1 MNNEY
6 LDKLP
11 NDKFTIEA
19 SRAVSDARF
28 KIREV
33 CTKAEAQNFIKDT
46 LEKEVNGIDIIEFE
60 DNNHDICLTMNNN
73 IPDNEKLD
81 YTVYYIVNRLFDQY
95 VKKYIKG
102 ISISQLYSIV
112 YIGNHIYI
120 YLSKY
125 IPVTKELQGY
135 IFYLILLSTPSRYS
149 AFTSLS

>member
-28 KIREV
+28 KIREA

-46 LEKEVNGIDIIEFE
+46 LEKDVDGIDIIEFE

-102 ISISQLYSIV
+102 II
-112 YIGNHIYI
+112 
-120 YLSKY
+120 
-125 IPVTKELQGY
+125 KEKQNL
-135 IFYLILLSTPSRYS
+135 IILLDLNKVLLEKEEELVFERVE
-149 AFTSLS
+149 

>member
-46 LEKEVNGIDIIEFE
+46 LEKEVDGIDIIEFE

-112 YIGNHIYI
+112 YIENHIYI
-120 YLSKY
+120 YL
-125 IPVTKELQGY
+125 
-135 IFYLILLSTPSRYS
+135 
-149 AFTSLS
+149 

>member
-11 NDKFTIEA
+11 NDKFTIET

-28 KIREV
+28 KIREA
-33 CTKAEAQNFIKDT
+33 CTKAEAQNFIKET
-46 LEKEVNGIDIIEFE
+46 LEKEVDGIDTIEFE

-81 YTVYYIVNRLFDQY
+81 YTVYYIVDRLFDQY

-102 ISISQLYSIV
+102 IAISQLYSIV

-120 YLSKY
+120 YL
-125 IPVTKELQGY
+125 
-135 IFYLILLSTPSRYS
+135 
-149 AFTSLS
+149 

>member
-46 LEKEVNGIDIIEFE
+46 LEK
-60 DNNHDICLTMNNN
+60 
-73 IPDNEKLD
+73 
-81 YTVYYIVNRLFDQY
+81 
-95 VKKYIKG
+95 
-102 ISISQLYSIV
+102 SQ
-112 YIGNHIYI
+112 NA
-120 YLSKY
+120 
-125 IPVTKELQGY
+125 LQ
-135 IFYLILLSTPSRYS
+135 
-149 AFTSLS
+149 